1 MMRGPWGIVLF
12 VAAATSFTLGQQTI
26 QSAPSQSASGRPAR
40 VKVYSVGRDTI
51 APQLLPLGQI
61 QIPADACKNAVKG
74 EVILS
79 VLVDETGRLR
89 NVTFIKPLGNAL
101 DKFALRVAA
110 EDRFTPGTH
119 NGEPAVFG
127 QTLKMSLR
135 ACADQENDDSGRKI
149 PLFRLISQPVQLLS
163 PLQNSPHGAVLAP
176 NDPVEKDTSI
186 ITAISK
192 TLGGSIQPPA
202 LIKDAPALYT
212 EAAREA
218 KVQGVCIIS
227 IVVDRNG
234 LPQDPH
240 VIKCMDYGFG
250 QSAIDSISKYR
261 FRPAMKEDEPVPV
274 RIKVEINFRL
284 Y

>member
-1 MMRGPWGIVLF
+1 
-12 VAAATSFTLGQQTI
+12 
-26 QSAPSQSASGRPAR
+26 
-40 VKVYSVGRDTI
+40 VGHDTI

-61 QIPADACKNAVKG
+61 QIPADNCKNAVKG

-89 NVTFIKPLGNAL
+89 NVTFLKPLGNAL

-110 EDRFTPGTH
+110 EDRLTPGTH

-127 QTLKMSLR
+127 ETLKVSLQG
-135 ACADQENDDSGRKI
+135 CVDQENDDSGRKI

-163 PLQNSPHGAVLAP
+163 PLQNSPHEAALAP

-186 ITAISK
+186 ITDISK

-202 LIKDAPALYT
+202 VIKDAPALYT
-212 EAAREA
+212 EAARKA
-218 KVQGVCIIS
+218 KVQGTCVVS
-227 IVVDRNG
+227 VVVDRHG
-234 LPQDPH
+234 MPQDPH
-240 VIKCMDYGFG
+240 VIKCLDYGLG
-250 QSAIDSISKYR
+250 QSAIDAISKYR
-261 FRPAMKEDEPVPV
+261 FRPAIKEGEPVPI
-274 RIKVEINFRL
+274 RINFEINIRL